1 VNIEIEV
8 PASSANL
15 GVGFDCLALALD
27 IHLGVRVEIAEGSAS
42 SLVVEGE
49 GSDRLSVDPSNRFL
63 AGFSAGWRAASSDAE
78 PALDIVMTNEIP
90 LGRGLGSSAAATV
103 AGLMAAEA
111 LAGIELGR
119 GELLRLAAEIEGH
132 ADNAAAALF
141 GGFVIVAD
149 GRVVRFDPPALLRC
163 VLFVPVR
170 ELATNDMRAALPAE
184 VAHADATHN
193 AGAVAL
199 LVAAFATGDLAL
211 FSAMNDDRLHEPYR
225 SHVFPE
231 LPSLKKAALEAG
243 ALGAAL
249 SGAGSSVL
257 ALVDADTTE
266 VVASALQVAAA
277 RLGLAGSARVAS
289 PAAQGAIGG
298 LRR

>member
-1 VNIEIEV
+1 VTIEIEV

-27 IHLGVRVEIAEGSAS
+27 LHLGVRVEIAEGSAS

-49 GSDRLSVDPSNRFL
+49 GSDRLSLGPSNRFV
-63 AGFSAGWRAASSDAE
+63 AGFTAGWHAASSKAE

-103 AGLMAAEA
+103 AGLIAAEA
-111 LAGIELGR
+111 LAGVDLGR
-119 GELLRLAAEIEGH
+119 GELLRLATEIEGH

-163 VLFVPVR
+163 VLFVPDR
-170 ELATNDMRAALPAE
+170 ELATSDMRAALPAE
-184 VAHADATHN
+184 VPHADATHN

-225 SHVFPE
+225 SHHFPE
-231 LPSLKKAALEAG
+231 LPSLKNAALGAG

-249 SGAGSSVL
+249 SGAGSSVI
-257 ALVDADTTE
+257 ALTEPDT
-266 VVASALQVAAA
+266 AAAVAAA
-277 RLGLAGSARVAS
+277 LELAARSVGLVGSARTTQ
-289 PAAQGAIGG
+289 PAVQGAT
-298 LRR
+298 RPH

>member
-1 VNIEIEV
+1 VTIEIEV

-27 IHLGVRVEIAEGSAS
+27 LHLGVRVETANGTES

-49 GSDRLSVDPSNRFL
+49 GSDRLSLDRSNRFL
-63 AGFSAGWRAASSDAE
+63 AGFAAGWREATSEAE

-90 LGRGLGSSAAATV
+90 LARGLGSSASATV

-111 LAGIELGR
+111 LAGVDLGR
-119 GELLRLAAEIEGH
+119 GELLRLATEIEGH

-141 GGFVIVAD
+141 GGFVIVAG
-149 GRVVRFDPPALLRC
+149 GRVVRFDPPPSLRC
-163 VLFVPVR
+163 VLFVPER
-170 ELATNDMRAALPAE
+170 ELATSDMRSALPAQ
-184 VAHADATHN
+184 VPHADATHN

-199 LVAAFATGDLAL
+199 LVAAFATGDIAL
-211 FSAMNDDRLHEPYR
+211 LSAMNDDRLHEPYR
-225 SHVFPE
+225 ALVFAE
-231 LPSLKKAALEAG
+231 LASLKAAALDAG

-257 ALVDADTTE
+257 ALAEPDSAE
-266 VVASALQVAAA
+266 AVASALEMAAG
-277 RLGLAGSARVAS
+277 RVGLAGSARTTA
-289 PAAQGAIGG
+289 PAAHGAT
-298 LRR
+298 RSR

>member
-1 VNIEIEV
+1 MTIEIEV

-27 IHLGVRVEIAEGSAS
+27 LHLGVRVEATDGAES

-49 GSDRLSVDPSNRFL
+49 GSDRLSLDPSNRFL
-63 AGFSAGWRAASSDAE
+63 AGFSAGWRATSSDAE
-78 PALDIVMTNEIP
+78 PALGIVMTSEIP
-90 LGRGLGSSAAATV
+90 LARGLGSSAAATV

-111 LAGIELGR
+111 LAGVELGK
-119 GELLRLAAEIEGH
+119 GELLRLATDIEGH

-149 GRVVRFDPPALLRC
+149 GRVVRLESPPSLSC
-163 VLFVPVR
+163 VLFVPDR
-170 ELATNDMRAALPAE
+170 ELATGDMRAALPAE
-184 VAHADATHN
+184 VPHADAAHN

-199 LVAAFATGDLAL
+199 LVAGFASADLAL
-211 FSAMNDDRLHEPYR
+211 LSAMNDDRLHEPYR
-225 SHVFPE
+225 ALVFPE
-231 LPSLKKAALEAG
+231 LPALKNAAVDAG

-257 ALVDADTTE
+257 ALAEPDTAE
-266 VVASALQVAAA
+266 AVASALDVAAA
-277 RLGLAGSARVAS
+277 RLGLAGSARITR
-289 PAAQGAIGG
+289 PAARGAAV
-298 LRR
+298 R

>member
-1 VNIEIEV
+1 MTIEIEV

-27 IHLGVRVEIAEGSAS
+27 IHLGVRVEIAGGTAT

-49 GSDRLSVDPSNRFL
+49 GSDRLSLDPSNRFL
-63 AGFSAGWRAASSDAE
+63 AGFSAGWRAASSQPE

-111 LAGIELGR
+111 LAGVELGR
-119 GELLRLAAEIEGH
+119 GELLRLATDTEGH

-149 GRVVRFDPPALLRC
+149 GRVVRFDPPLWLRC
-163 VLFVPVR
+163 VLFVPER
-170 ELATNDMRAALPAE
+170 ELATSEMRAALPAK
-184 VAHADATHN
+184 VPHADAAHN

-225 SHVFPE
+225 SRVFPE
-231 LPSLKKAALEAG
+231 LPSLKNAALGAG

-257 ALVDADTTE
+257 ALAQPDTAE
-266 VVASALQVAAA
+266 AVASAMEGAAG
-277 RLGLAGSARVAS
+277 RVGLVGSARTTQ
-289 PAAQGAIGG
+289 PAAQGAT
-298 LRR
+298 RSH

>member
-1 VNIEIEV
+1 MTIEIEV

-27 IHLGVRVEIAEGSAS
+27 LRLGVRVETANGTES

-49 GSDRLSVDPSNRFL
+49 GSDRLTLDRSNRFL
-63 AGFSAGWRAASSDAE
+63 AGFAAGWRSTGSGAE

-90 LGRGLGSSAAATV
+90 LARGLGSSASATV

-111 LAGIELGR
+111 LAGVDLGR
-119 GELLRLAAEIEGH
+119 GELLRLATEIEGH

-141 GGFVIVAD
+141 GGFVIVAG
-149 GRVVRFDPPALLRC
+149 GRVVRFDPPPSLRC
-163 VLFVPVR
+163 VLFVPER
-170 ELATNDMRAALPAE
+170 ELATSDMRSALPAQ
-184 VAHADATHN
+184 VPHADATHN

-199 LVAAFATGDLAL
+199 LVAAFATGDIAL
-211 FSAMNDDRLHEPYR
+211 LSAMNGDRLHEPYR
-225 SHVFPE
+225 RRVFPE
-231 LPSLKKAALEAG
+231 LPSLKAAALEAG

-257 ALVDADTTE
+257 ALAEPDTAE
-266 VVASALQVAAA
+266 AVASALEVAAG
-277 RLGLAGSARVAS
+277 RVGLAGSARTTA
-289 PAAQGAIGG
+289 PAAHGAT
-298 LRR
+298 RSR